1 MTQSHQ
7 LSTLISLSRLHIIHT
22 TLGTVLQEGT
32 SLKLSNAE
40 RMISWPPRTRHTAA
54 RSSRTNAFVLH
65 QKKNQKNN
73 DNHEY
78 SAPLRGKKKVKV
90 RSTQWIGFHYKSYI
104 RLNLIH
110 LTCLT
115 SVLQGRKALLCIH
128 CLRIFKIM
136 SLRDE
141 HQLLFVGLALLS
153 GSCLT
158 PRLGFSGENIWMCDS
173 GWCKL
178 NWMNELIWALR
189 ADFCKSDKYTDDHPR
204 TVYDTPFFFFFK
216 NALYLLICPKKSSW
230 LWHRGQGE
238 RERDGKDRRGKN
250 YQTSNR
256 STLLRLGR

>member
-65 QKKNQKNN
+65 QKKPQKNN

-90 RSTQWIGFHYKSYI
+90 GSTQWIGFHYKSYI

-216 NALYLLICPKKSSW
+216 KCTLFINLSQEIKLAVASRSGGEGEG
-230 LWHRGQGE
+230 REGQARQE
-238 RERDGKDRRGKN
+238 L
-250 YQTSNR
+250 SN
-256 STLLRLGR
+256 